1 MAKSEVSGIIPPLV
15 TPMTSELD
23 FDQDAFLRLIDHVIS
38 GGVNG
43 LFIIGT
49 NGECASLPD
58 NIRRKVI
65 DTAVKGNAKRVPV
78 YVNISTSSY
87 LETLQQAEYAAR
99 SGADYV
105 VLSPPYYFLMDQS
118 ELSRYYEM
126 IASRTALPLFL
137 YNAPQYTKIEIA
149 PETVAKLSLHENIQ
163 GIKDSSGTIDYVHRL
178 LDQRQ
183 DEAFRVLIGPE
194 MILGECV
201 LLGCNG
207 GVNGGSNLFPKLYV
221 KMYRAAINRNLDEM
235 KKWQLIINNVYK
247 YIYEV
252 SDSPM
257 AVILGLKYAL
267 SSKGICSGN
276 MAMPVYDTLKD
287 HQKKVIDRFLK
298 ETEQYDI

>member
-15 TPMTSELD
+15 TPMTSDLD
-23 FDQDAFLRLIDHVIS
+23 FDEEAFLRLIDHVIG

-49 NGECASLPD
+49 NGESASLSND
-58 NIRRKVI
+58 IRRKVI
-65 DTAVKGNAKRVPV
+65 DTAVKGNANRVPLF
-78 YVNISTSSY
+78 VNISSSSY
-87 LETLQQAEYAAR
+87 LETLQLADYAAG
-99 SGADYV
+99 SGADFV

-118 ELSRYYEM
+118 ELSRYYER

-137 YNAPQYTKIEIA
+137 YNAPHYTKNEIA
-149 PETVAKLSLHENIQ
+149 HETVAKLSLHENIL

-178 LDQRQ
+178 LDQRR

-207 GVNGGSNLFPKLYV
+207 GVNGGGNLFPKLYV
-221 KMYRAAINRNLDEM
+221 KMYRAAINRNLDEIR
-235 KKWQLIINNVYK
+235 KWQSIINNVHK

-252 SDSPM
+252 SGSPM
-257 AVILGLKYAL
+257 AIILGLKYAL
-267 SSKGICSGN
+267 STKGICSGN
-276 MAMPVYDTLKD
+276 MAMPVYDELTDQQKKIIDGFLKD
-287 HQKKVIDRFLK
+287 SD
-298 ETEQYDI
+298 QYDI